1 MIRALDGVQRLQIVG
16 RSETPR
22 STGQSRCKAGSAGI
36 RRPDKLSVDL
46 GRPRVWKVT
55 LVLKSPTGRRH

>member
-1 MIRALDGVQRLQIVG
+1 MIRALDGVQKLQIVG

-22 STGQSRCKAGSAGI
+22 STGQSRCIADSADIG
-36 RRPDKLSVDL
+36 RPDKLSADL

-55 LVLKSPTGRRH
+55 LVLKLPTGRRH